1 MTLTFIQNMGGGFLI
16 IMLLFSLIYF
26 LLWLY
31 CVIDVIRSH
40 FKDSNMKLIWIV
52 ILLFAHLIGPLVYLV
67 LGKNS
72 KVGY

>member
-1 MTLTFIQNMGGGFLI
+1 MTLTFIQNIGGGFLV

-26 LLWLY
+26 LLWVY
-31 CVIDVIRSH
+31 CVIDVIRSN
-40 FKDSNMKLIWIV
+40 FKDQNMKLIWIV

-72 KVGY
+72 KAGS